1 MVAMLGGGF
10 DIDGAA
16 ATIIAGR
23 GRGGGRRA
31 RAAAPPST
39 GDPLSRDN
47 AATCVEA
54 ATCVPATRGDVRPG
68 GRRRGLEE
76 ERMGDQEQ
84 PGHVARLTAS
94 AAWPVLVA
102 AAAMVVLLGLHEMQ
116 SVVGQALLAYF
127 ITLAVSPLLG
137 WFKRRRAPDWLG
149 VLLAMFIVVAIIA
162 AILIVSAV
170 SLSSIQSELPA
181 IEKKFAEQQEALADA
196 LTRFNI
202 DLGSVS
208 DLFSPSAVTKI
219 IGSVAGWLANGLS
232 FSFLLLFIVLYMLL
246 DSSEIGPQLQRH
258 LSPAA
263 YGRLCRY
270 QGAIRRYWLI
280 TTFTGFIAAALDFT
294 LLMVLGIPFALFL
307 AVLAFVTNYI
317 PNVGYFIALIPAVFF
332 AWIERGWTGVVVVFV
347 GYWLFN
353 TLAGNVIA
361 PRLNAT
367 QLNISYT
374 TSLIAVLFWGWV
386 LGPVGGLISVPLT
399 LFVRD
404 LVLADRPGTRW
415 MSDLI
420 SRQSPDEAGPATVA
434 EGGGGAGPP
443 GAGPPGAADPDA
455 DELPAAAAAERPEP
469 TA

>member
-1 MVAMLGGGF
+1 M
-10 DIDGAA
+10 DHERTDDE
-16 ATIIAGR
+16 R
-23 GRGGGRRA
+23 
-31 RAAAPPST
+31 T
-39 GDPLSRDN
+39 GDQ
-47 AATCVEA
+47 
-54 ATCVPATRGDVRPG
+54 G
-68 GRRRGLEE
+68 
-76 ERMGDQEQ
+76 Q
-84 PGHVARLTAS
+84 PDHVARLTAS

-102 AAAMVVLLGLHEMQ
+102 AAAMIVLLGLHQMQ

-127 ITLAVSPLLG
+127 ITLAVLPLLG
-137 WFKRRRAPDWLG
+137 WFKRRRTPDWLG
-149 VLLAMFIVVAIIA
+149 VLLAMFVVVAIIA

-170 SLSSIQSELPA
+170 SLSSIQTELPA
-181 IEKKFAEQQEALADA
+181 IEKKFAEQQEVLTDALA
-196 LTRFNI
+196 RFNI
-202 DLGSVS
+202 DLGSVT

-263 YGRLCRY
+263 YARLCRY
-270 QGAIRRYWLI
+270 QDAIRRYWLI
-280 TTFTGFIAAALDFT
+280 TTFTGFIAATLDYT

-307 AVLAFVTNYI
+307 AVLAFVTNFI

-332 AWIERGWTGVVVVFV
+332 AWIERGWTGVIVVFL

-404 LVLADRPGTRW
+404 LVLADRPGARW
-415 MSDLI
+415 LSDLI
-420 SRQSPDEAGPATVA
+420 SRRSPDEAESTAVTVA
-434 EGGGGAGPP
+434 EAGDDGPPAAGPS
-443 GAGPPGAADPDA
+443 A
-455 DELPAAAAAERPEP
+455 
-469 TA
+469 